1 MKRKEISTTENTENA
16 DVDAAAPMRS
26 VANTEDLPDG
36 FQMTELGPLPKEW
49 RVVRLGEVASLV
61 AKKSREIR
69 INDCE
74 TYRLVT
80 VKLYAKGVVLRSVTR
95 GDKIGTKILYKVEEG
110 DFVFSKI
117 DLRNGAWGFVPL
129 ELAGALVSGDFPI
142 IRIDQTAVW
151 QDYLTY
157 YLSQPYTWEPFRA
170 VSVGTTGRRRARPDA
185 VMTLPIPLP
194 PLPEQ
199 RAIAHVL
206 RTVQW
211 AKEATEGVIAAL
223 KELKKSLMQHL
234 FTYGPVPVTERERV
248 PLQETEIGPIPAHW
262 RVVRLG
268 EVATLFTRGIDPAN
282 AGAKRYIGLEHIE
295 PGNIR
300 LQHWGKADD
309 VRSLKTAFQQG
320 DVLYGKLRPYLDKA
334 VLAEWDGICSTDILV
349 IKTQSS
355 LLPEFLAY
363 LVHTSQFIDYAIST
377 TTGVNHPRTSWKA
390 LQKFSIPLPP
400 LAEQREIARMLQ
412 AVDAK
417 IAAEERRRAALE
429 ELFKTLLH
437 ALMSGRIRVPNIVGG
452 QRSRDSAPNA
462 DPLPE
467 SED

>member
-1 MKRKEISTTENTENA
+1 M
-16 DVDAAAPMRS
+16 
-26 VANTEDLPDG
+26 
-36 FQMTELGPLPKEW
+36 
-49 RVVRLGEVASLV
+49 
-61 AKKSREIR
+61 
-69 INDCE
+69 
-74 TYRLVT
+74 
-80 VKLYAKGVVLRSVTR
+80 KLYAKGVVLRSVTR

-206 RTVQW
+206 RTVQR

-262 RVVRLG
+262 RVMRLG
-268 EVATLFTRGIDPAN
+268 EVAKLRTGPFGSLLHASDYVEGGIPFVMPKDLSSTGQIIPHSIARIKQDDQTSSRFILIFGMLF
-282 AGAKRYIGLEHIE
+282 
-295 PGNIR
+295 
-300 LQHWGKADD
+300 
-309 VRSLKTAFQQG
+309 AFQPNSEVMQPATCFHDPIPKFG
-320 DVLYGKLRPYLDKA
+320 
-334 VLAEWDGICSTDILV
+334 
-349 IKTQSS
+349 
-355 LLPEFLAY
+355 
-363 LVHTSQFIDYAIST
+363 T
-377 TTGVNHPRTSWKA
+377 TEADNVVND
-390 LQKFSIPLPP
+390 SIPLD
-400 LAEQREIARMLQ
+400 IADNM
-412 AVDAK
+412 
-417 IAAEERRRAALE
+417 
-429 ELFKTLLH
+429 FN
-437 ALMSGRIRVPNIVGG
+437 M
-452 QRSRDSAPNA
+452 NA
-462 DPLPE
+462 NG
-467 SED
+467 

>member
-1 MKRKEISTTENTENA
+1 MIGQELGKTGHEPN
-16 DVDAAAPMRS
+16 P
-26 VANTEDLPDG
+26 DLPDG

-61 AKKSREIR
+61 AKKTRETR

-95 GDKIGTKILYKVEEG
+95 GDKIGTKVLYKVEEG

-117 DLRNGAWGFVPL
+117 DLRNGAWGFVPM

-206 RTVQW
+206 RTVQR

-268 EVATLFTRGIDPAN
+268 EVVEKTKQIDPRKKPEWFFKYVDVSGVDN
-282 AGAKRYIGLEHIE
+282 ELLRIISYQNFAGKEAPSRARKQIS
-295 PGNIR
+295 
-300 LQHWGKADD
+300 
-309 VRSLKTAFQQG
+309 VG
-320 DVLYGKLRPYLDKA
+320 DVLFATVRPYLKRIA
-334 VLAEWDGICSTDILV
+334 MVPSELDGHICSTAFCVLRAKSEINAYYLFYAV
-349 IKTQSS
+349 SHEPFVQRVAEHQRGSS
-355 LLPEFLAY
+355 YP
-363 LVHTSQFIDYAIST
+363 
-377 TTGVNHPRTSWKA
+377 
-390 LQKFSIPLPP
+390 
-400 LAEQREIARMLQ
+400 
-412 AVDAK
+412 AVTD
-417 IAAEERRRAALE
+417 
-429 ELFKTLLH
+429 
-437 ALMSGRIRVPNIVGG
+437 
-452 QRSRDSAPNA
+452 Q
-462 DPLPE
+462 
-467 SED
+467 

>member
-1 MKRKEISTTENTENA
+1 ML
-16 DVDAAAPMRS
+16 D
-26 VANTEDLPDG
+26 
-36 FQMTELGPLPKEW
+36 
-49 RVVRLGEVASLV
+49 RV
-61 AKKSREIR
+61 
-69 INDCE
+69 
-74 TYRLVT
+74 LVT

-206 RTVQW
+206 RTVQR

-234 FTYGPVPVTERERV
+234 FTYGPAPVGAKNFSPQR
-248 PLQETEIGPIPAHW
+248 ETELGPLPKEW

-268 EVATLFTRGIDPAN
+268 EVALLERGLSWSKADEGSNGIGVLSIPDILTNGRLNPFPRVHLSKQVTSNKLLVKGDILLVGSSGSAENVGRSGILREEPTSPLAFASFT
-282 AGAKRYIGLEHIE
+282 
-295 PGNIR
+295 IR
-300 LQHWGKADD
+300 LRGKPDA
-309 VRSLKTAFQQG
+309 LLQEFAF
-320 DVLYGKLRPYLDKA
+320 YL
-334 VLAEWDGICSTDILV
+334 I
-349 IKTQSS
+349 QSS
-355 LLPEFLAY
+355 W
-363 LVHTSQFIDYAIST
+363 IDFAHFSKRAADGKY
-377 TTGVNHPRTSWKA
+377 N
-390 LQKFSIPLPP
+390 LQLRQLQSAFIPLPP
-400 LAEQREIARMLQ
+400 LEEQREIARMLQ

-417 IAAEERRRAALE
+417 IAAKQARRAALE

-437 ALMSGRIRVPNIVGG
+437 ELMSGRLRLPNIVGR
-452 QRSRDSAPNA
+452 QRSRDSAPDA

-467 SED
+467 LED

>member
-36 FQMTELGPLPKEW
+36 FQMTELGPLPEEW
-49 RVVRLGEVASLV
+49 QVVRLGEVASLV

-206 RTVQW
+206 RTVQR

-234 FTYGPVPVTERERV
+234 FTYGPVPVGAKNFS
-248 PLQETEIGPIPAHW
+248 PQQESEIGPLPAHW

-268 EVATLFTRGIDPAN
+268 EVVEKTKQIDPRKKPEWFFKYVDVSSVDN
-282 AGAKRYIGLEHIE
+282 ELLRITSYQNFAGKEAPSRARKQID
-295 PGNIR
+295 
-300 LQHWGKADD
+300 A
-309 VRSLKTAFQQG
+309 G
-320 DVLYGKLRPYLDKA
+320 DVLFATVRPYLKRIA
-334 VLAEWDGICSTDILV
+334 IVPPELDGHICSTAFCVLRAKNEIDACYLFFAVAHEPFVQRVAEHQRGSSYPAVTDQDVLREV
-349 IKTQSS
+349 I
-355 LLPEFLAY
+355 PF
-363 LVHTSQFIDYAIST
+363 
-377 TTGVNHPRTSWKA
+377 
-390 LQKFSIPLPP
+390 PP
-400 LAEQREIARMLQ
+400 LDEQREIARILQ

-417 IAAEERRRAALE
+417 IAAEQARREALE
-429 ELFKTLLH
+429 GLFKTLLQE
-437 ALMSGRIRVPNIVGG
+437 LMSGKRRVGFTTENT
-452 QRSRDSAPNA
+452 
-462 DPLPE
+462 
-467 SED
+467 EDTER